1 MTKARDRADRTGSDP
16 IRVGNTVLETD
27 SNNDLV
33 VKDTSNA
40 NKKVIASEVHLGTG
54 TDKVILKRSSSDG
67 KLQLQTTDGSTTS
80 NSEVSGDSGGSG
92 GVTVQEEGSDL
103 STTATTL
110 NFVGSAVTASGS
122 CSTKTINISSGSGGT
137 TSVYANIAAMTATSP
152 SAGDQALV
160 TANSGLYVYNGNG
173 WYKVATVNTS
183 PTISSPA
190 TGGSFVLALDG
201 TATTI
206 ELVGADVDEGTTL
219 QNSYAVTTGS
229 LTNVSLNL
237 LTIGSGDLLSC
248 DAISNLKC
256 VFLNFSSQ

>member
-103 STTATTL
+103 SL
-110 NFVGSAVTASGS
+110 
-122 CSTKTINISSGSGGT
+122 
-137 TSVYANIAAMTATSP
+137 
-152 SAGDQALV
+152 
-160 TANSGLYVYNGNG
+160 
-173 WYKVATVNTS
+173 
-183 PTISSPA
+183 
-190 TGGSFVLALDG
+190 
-201 TATTI
+201 
-206 ELVGADVDEGTTL
+206 
-219 QNSYAVTTGS
+219 S
-229 LTNVSLNL
+229 L
-237 LTIGSGDLLSC
+237 IH
-248 DAISNLKC
+248 I
-256 VFLNFSSQ
+256 